1 MKNTSSFFA
10 DAIRA
15 NPGVYKKLK
24 DKKTKLGCTLG
35 HCIKTGV
42 DNPGMPFQS
51 FSSLFS
57 RKLK

>member
-42 DNPGMPFQS
+42 DNPGMIFHT
-51 FSSLFS
+51 FSYLFS